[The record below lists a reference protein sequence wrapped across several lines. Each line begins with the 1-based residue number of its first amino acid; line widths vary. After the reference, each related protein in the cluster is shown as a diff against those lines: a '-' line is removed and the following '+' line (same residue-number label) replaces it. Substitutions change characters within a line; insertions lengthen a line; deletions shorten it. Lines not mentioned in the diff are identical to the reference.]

1 MHCLIKKNIP
11 YRADYPLHFE
21 RIHLWLYGGGGGFQ
35 VLFLKIFE
43 THIMLKVNK

>member
-11 YRADYPLHFE
+11 YRADYPQNFE
-21 RIHLWLYGGGGGFQ
+21 RGFQ